1 MNKEFHEVAMMAASI
16 WAQTM
21 AEAFADA
28 PDEFGADVASVYE
41 TAIDYM
47 TSDEEPEFA
56 SAEAETMAGQVLSG
70 LAVRPAK

>member
-1 MNKEFHEVAMMAASI
+1 MKKEFHEVAMMAASI
-16 WAQTM
+16 WAGTM
-21 AEAFADA
+21 AEAFADS

-47 TSDEEPEFA
+47 TSDEDTEFA
-56 SAEAETMAGQVLSG
+56 TEDAETMAGQILSG